1 MSAQELAACLC
12 WQGDRHLAQG
22 ETPLAT
28 AFYLAAFSCHAP
40 SALRSVRAALAGAR
54 GPPVVA
60 TLEAWCRGDSQIP
73 AIHWDGM
80 AVVSLTG
87 TLARAFL
94 ATLCPDHPAAA
105 LHSLAGLLAH
115 GYHGEVVQ
123 RCGALL
129 DAHSQQSLELRLTRA
144 LAWLLSRT
152 QVDAGVADYLQ
163 AFAASAD
170 RMVAFVHTHQQPYL
184 PALVSTLQDYISG
197 CQEAGDS
204 ASQRETDCRRL
215 LAALDP
221 VGTWSNTPS
230 PEALLQGGRYE
241 DCQVACSRALEAA
254 SAGSRPQGRRALHT
268 P

>member
-1 MSAQELAACLC
+1 M
-12 WQGDRHLAQG
+12 
-22 ETPLAT
+22 
-28 AFYLAAFSCHAP
+28 
-40 SALRSVRAALAGAR
+40 
-54 GPPVVA
+54 
-60 TLEAWCRGDSQIP
+60 
-73 AIHWDGM
+73 
-80 AVVSLTG
+80 
-87 TLARAFL
+87 
-94 ATLCPDHPAAA
+94 
-105 LHSLAGLLAH
+105 
-115 GYHGEVVQ
+115 Q

-170 RMVAFVHTHQQPYL
+170 RVVAFVHTHQQPYL
-184 PALVSTLQDYISG
+184 PAVVSTLQDYISG
-197 CQEAGDS
+197 CQEAGAG
-204 ASQRETDCRRL
+204 ASQQETDCRRL

-230 PEALLQGGRYE
+230 PEALLQGGRYK
-241 DCQVACSRALEAA
+241 DCQAACSRALEAA